1 MNRLVAITLVFAS
14 AMFAQTN
21 RGSIAG
27 TVTDPS
33 SAVVPGATVKV
44 TNIGTNEGRTVT
56 SAANGTFTVADLE
69 PVEYR
74 LEVSAQ
80 GFKREVVDR
89 IKVDTASIANVSI
102 KLETGAV
109 DTKVTVEAS
118 AVMIDT
124 SSGVL
129 SSTVT
134 SRQIE
139 DAPLLNRSV
148 LDLAL
153 TLPNVAGDAGSED
166 PVITSVTPCPGCN
179 LTLGGGR
186 PMSTMIM
193 ADGANNTGISLA
205 RTIVSFTPE
214 TVQEFTVQTAQ
225 FSAEY
230 GTTGGGVINATTK
243 SGTNEFHGTALWYNR
258 NPDFAAAPFT
268 LASTNRP
275 VPTLK
280 YNQFSL
286 AGGGPVYIPKIYN
299 GKNKTFWFAA
309 VEPEYRRDHLD
320 QYGLLPT
327 PGMLKGDFSGLVN
340 TASGWLPQSVV
351 NQFQSIA
358 PAAVAPTGDSNIYD
372 IYNVTGGNQ
381 FTAGTLPTGATAF
394 APFPGNVIPQSML
407 DSTALKSEQ
416 YIAQAGPYFLNSNG
430 LISNIS
436 APRLLS
442 QDEKRYTFR
451 IDENISERNHLYG
464 RYTTTPIVKVQGTP
478 VSPTNNGALYSWGK
492 QAMLSDTHTFT
503 PTLINDIRLNYTR
516 GRFSNTVD
524 PLYDPA
530 TGQNLNTLLG
540 LPSITKGGLPSF
552 NSLFPGS
559 ALGGGGSTATGFGG
573 AGSTNVDDR
582 EERYAIT
589 EIVYKQLGS
598 MSIKFG
604 GDVSHAL
611 QNVIPLYGAFGG
623 VYTFAATQTNSTG
636 TTAGTGGATWASF
649 LLGVPST
656 SVVMRNVEVPYY
668 YRWNSGNLF
677 IQDDWHVKRN
687 LTVNLGL
694 RWSLQMPRTEKYNHQ
709 GVFRPDLATTQQLSS
724 PLTLADGEVLNSA
737 TTVPFQFSG
746 TGGTSA
752 YLTPPQY
759 TNFEPRFGFAWQP
772 SGFLGAH
779 NVVIGGGWG
788 MSHAPISGFT
798 QLPQPDFGATSNF
811 SPTTPSSTANPNDV
825 MRLGENPPVL
835 TPTSVQ
841 GQIYGPQGP
850 PSNGISLANSL
861 YYQQSFGGY
870 AVSQNYHTPY
880 VNNWNL
886 HMQWQANRNTT
897 VEIAYNGAMGVHLF
911 MGQEDLNPK
920 DSTNLSAELA
930 QNVNTTGTINDPLGR
945 INPLTGKVLTIQNG
959 TLGSPYLGY
968 SSLYLWYDA
977 AGNSIRHA
985 GYINVVHRVA
995 RGLTFNANYTY
1006 SKSIDDASSAGGD
1019 KNVLTPVGGQVG
1031 GQVVF
1036 GGSRQEDRSVST
1048 YDQRHVIHG
1057 SALYDLPFGR
1067 GRKFGNNI
1075 WKPLDYVVGG
1085 WTTTGLVRMN
1095 SGFPYMVY
1103 LSDTNQL
1110 GDLTHSA
1117 RPDLVA
1123 GVPLV
1128 NPLFN
1133 MNCPTGG
1140 NCQPYLNPS
1149 AFMRPPLGQLGN
1161 APRTLDNVRGPW
1173 AQYFDM
1179 SVQKSFNLGESGKR
1193 RLQFRVDAL
1202 NVLNH
1207 PTFAVF
1213 PNNAGGAD
1221 FMGAPSTATLTTA
1234 AYNTWAAANG
1244 QPLQSTTAGA
1254 AVYNGIV
1261 NMVNAQKTTQGALPA
1276 NFYTLPLPANFYGKA
1291 ANSYDITTLQGYKYY
1306 QLRTAYSTNF
1316 GTLYNNNTPRYVQ
1329 FGLKLY
1335 W

>member
-1 MNRLVAITLVFAS
+1 MHRLVAISLAL
-14 AMFAQTN
+14 AAAAFAQTN
-21 RGSIAG
+21 RGSITG

-33 SAVVPGATVKV
+33 SSVVPGATVKV
-44 TNIGTNEGRTVT
+44 TDIGTNQVRTAT
-56 SAANGTFTVADLE
+56 TAGNGGFSVADLE

-74 LEVSAQ
+74 IEVTAQ
-80 GFKREVVDR
+80 GFKKEVIEHV
-89 IKVDTASIANVSI
+89 KVDTASIATVNI
-102 KLETGAV
+102 KLETGSV

-124 SSGVL
+124 SSGTL

-134 SRQIE
+134 QRQIE

-153 TLPNVAGDAGSED
+153 TLPNVGGDAGSED

-179 LTLGGGR
+179 LTVGGGR
-186 PMSTMIM
+186 PMSTLIM
-193 ADGANNTGISLA
+193 ADGTNNTGVSLG
-205 RTIVSFTPE
+205 RTIVSFSPE
-214 TVQEFTVQTAQ
+214 TVQEFTVQTSA

-243 SGTNEFHGTALWYNR
+243 SGTNELHGTALWYNR

-268 LASTNRP
+268 LASANRP

-286 AGGGPVYIPKIYN
+286 AGGGPVYIPKVYN

-309 VEPEYRRDHLD
+309 IEPQYRRDHLD

-340 TASGWLPQSVV
+340 TNSGWLPQSVV
-351 NQFQSIA
+351 NQFQSTA
-358 PAAVAPTGDSNIYD
+358 PNAVAPTGDSNIYN
-372 IYNVTGGNQ
+372 IYNVVSGNQ

-394 APFPGNVIPQSML
+394 APFPGNVIPQNML

-416 YIAQAGPYFLNSNG
+416 YIATAGPYYLNSNG
-430 LISNIS
+430 LISNIF
-436 APRLLS
+436 APRVL
-442 QDEKRYTFR
+442 QQNEKRYTVR
-451 IDENISERNHLYG
+451 IDETISERNHLYG
-464 RYTTTPIVKVQGTP
+464 RYSATPIVKIQGTP
-478 VSPTNNGALYSWGK
+478 VSPTNNGALYSWGQ
-492 QAMLSDTHTFT
+492 QAMISDTHTFT
-503 PTLINDIRLNYTR
+503 PTLINDLRLNYTR

-524 PLYDPA
+524 PAYDPS

-552 NSLFPGS
+552 NTLFPGS
-559 ALGGGGSTATGFGG
+559 SINNGGSTATGFGG

-589 EIVYKQLGS
+589 DIVYKTLGTHS
-598 MSIKFG
+598 LKIG
-604 GDVSHAL
+604 GDVSKAF
-611 QNVIPLYGAFGG
+611 QNVTPLFGAFGG
-623 VYTFAATQTNSTG
+623 IYAFAATQTNSTG
-636 TTAGTGGATWASF
+636 TTAGTGGSQWASF

-656 SVVMRNVEVPYY
+656 NVTMRNVEVPYY
-668 YRWNSGNLF
+668 YRWKSADLF
-677 IQDDWHVKRN
+677 VQDDWHVKPN
-687 LTVNLGL
+687 LTLNLGV

-709 GVFRPDLATTQQLSS
+709 GVFRPDLATTANLAS
-724 PLTLADGEVLNSA
+724 PLTLADGSVLSTA
-737 TTVPFQFSG
+737 TTIPFQFSG
-746 TGGTSA
+746 TGGTSP

-772 SGFLGAH
+772 GGFLAAH
-779 NVVIGGGWG
+779 HIVFRGGWG

-798 QLPQPDFGATSNF
+798 QLPQPDFGATANF
-811 SPTTPSSTANPNDV
+811 SPTAPSATANPNNV

-835 TPTSVQ
+835 TPTSVT

-850 PSNGISLANSL
+850 PSNGLSFANSL
-861 YYQQSFGGY
+861 YYQQTFGGY

-880 VNNWNL
+880 VNNWNATL
-886 HMQWQANRNTT
+886 SWQAARNTT
-897 VEIAYNGAMGVHLF
+897 VEFAYSGAAGIHLF
-911 MGQEDLNPK
+911 MGQEDINPK
-920 DSTNLSAELA
+920 DSSNLSAQLA

-945 INPLTGKVLTIQNG
+945 LNPITGKVLAIQNG

-977 AGNSIRHA
+977 AGNSIRNA
-985 GYINVVHRVA
+985 GYVNVVHRVA
-995 RGLTFNANYTY
+995 RGLTFNANYTLA
-1006 SKSIDDASSAGGD
+1006 KSIDDASSAGGD
-1019 KNVLTPVGGQVG
+1019 KNVLTPVNGQVG

-1036 GGSRQEDRSVST
+1036 GGSRAADRSVST

-1057 SALYDLPFGR
+1057 SAIYDLPVGR
-1067 GRKFGNNI
+1067 GRRFGANI
-1075 WKPLDYVVGG
+1075 PRALDYVVGG
-1085 WTTTGLVRMN
+1085 WTTTELVRLN
-1095 SGFPYMVY
+1095 SGFPYVVY

-1117 RPDLVA
+1117 RPSVLA

-1128 NPLFN
+1128 NPLYDS
-1133 MNCPTGG
+1133 NCPTGAG
-1140 NCQPYLNPS
+1140 CQPFVNPS
-1149 AFMRPPLGQLGN
+1149 AFYRPPLGQLGN
-1161 APRTLDNVRGPW
+1161 APRTLDSVRGPW
-1173 AQYFDM
+1173 ANSFDM
-1179 SVQKSFNLGESGKR
+1179 SVQKNINLGESGKR
-1193 RLQFRVDAL
+1193 RLQLRVDAL

-1207 PTFAVF
+1207 PTFAVS

-1234 AYNTWAAANG
+1234 AYNAWATANS

-1254 AVYNGIV
+1254 AIYNGIV
-1261 NMVNAQKTTQGALPA
+1261 NMVNAQKTAGGALPA
-1276 NFYTLPLPANFYGKA
+1276 NFFTIPLPANFYGKA
-1291 ANSYDITTLQGYKYY
+1291 ATSYDITTLQGYKNY
-1306 QLRTAYSTNF
+1306 QLRNAYSTSF

-1329 FGLKLY
+1329 FGVKLY